1 MGSWLRSRLTYGNV
15 MASIAVFIALGAGA
29 YAAGLAPNSVKS
41 KHIKDGQVKESDL
54 ADGGVTTDKILDG
67 TVSNA
72 DLGPREAVQT
82 PTMADCDTATPWS
95 TPVALAIT
103 AGFWKD
109 RSGVVHLQGAVGCSG
124 NATEGGAIF
133 TLPSGYRPAGVVRW
147 GALSSNATISQI
159 AVLHSGEVVYDG
171 PDNNSNDNYLS
182 SRRCHLPR
190 RGLSGEF
197 RSSGSGLPAF
207 HTKRIC
213 AFRPKRTRVNVLDL
227 PL

>member
-54 ADGGVTTDKILDG
+54 ADGGVTTDKIDDGGVTTDKILDG

-95 TPVALAIT
+95 TPVALAIN

-133 TLPSGYRPAGVVRW
+133 TLPPGYRPAGVVRW

-159 AVLHSGEVVYDG
+159 AVLSSGELVYDG

-182 SRRCHLPR
+182 LD
-190 RGLSGEF
+190 GVTF
-197 RSSGSGLPAF
+197 RAEG
-207 HTKRIC
+207 
-213 AFRPKRTRVNVLDL
+213 
-227 PL
+227 